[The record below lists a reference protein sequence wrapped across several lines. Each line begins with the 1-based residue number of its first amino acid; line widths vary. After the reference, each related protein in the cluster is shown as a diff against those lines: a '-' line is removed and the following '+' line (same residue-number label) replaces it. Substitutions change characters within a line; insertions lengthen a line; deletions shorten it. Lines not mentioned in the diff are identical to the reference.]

1 MTIQRVPGRRRGVGA
16 LECVAPERG
25 LALCWGNQP
34 TRSMS
39 QHPRDVT
46 SFDEMLRDAIAGH
59 YEHSTS
65 GARTNITPD
74 AFVLARFIHE
84 LTAELGAIRQMLE
97 TDRRRGV

>member
-1 MTIQRVPGRRRGVGA
+1 
-16 LECVAPERG
+16 
-25 LALCWGNQP
+25 
-34 TRSMS
+34 MS
-39 QHPRDVT
+39 QDPRKIT

-59 YEHSTS
+59 YDHSTS

-97 TDRRRGV
+97 ADRRHRV